1 MVHVRGFGRYLNRR
15 CVDEPPEPARE
26 IDALRACAAR
36 DLYKVLPVSDALQ
49 CIHEQLCGL
58 TFTLELTMD
67 ASRWNKP
74 WVRVYE
80 ECAAGFGPRCKGV
93 VFDGRRCSCGKPLC
107 GCSQQ
112 CDTCNWWN

>member
-1 MVHVRGFGRYLNRR
+1 MERATCARDWRAHVHHARR
-15 CVDEPPEPARE
+15 AH
-26 IDALRACAAR
+26 ARACVAR

-67 ASRWNKP
+67 ASRWREP

-80 ECAAGFGPRCKGV
+80 ECAASFTLKCKGV

-112 CDTCNWWN
+112 CDTCNWFE